1 MKVSVLGLA
10 GLLLLTGCSS
20 SPSMEAQT
28 QLVEYEKCLDNA
40 INKSNLLTRTSAR
53 VNTFLDTT
61 YTDYHYD
68 MKNDIKA
75 LISQCESLRP

>member
-1 MKVSVLGLA
+1 MKLSVLGLA

-20 SPSMEAQT
+20 SLSLEEQT
-28 QLVEYEKCLDNA
+28 QLVEYEKCLDNE
-40 INKSNLLTRTSAR
+40 ISKSNLVTRSA
-53 VNTFLDTT
+53 VAVYSVLGNT
-61 YTDYHYD
+61 YTNYFYD